1 MIRKATTEDTELI
14 HELAIQFAENS
25 AYRNYYSPYKL
36 HELILSILDGYA
48 HNSVIFID
56 EETKSMLAGCTSP
69 FLLGEGLIANE
80 LAWWV
85 SPEHRSSGIGKRLVE
100 EFENW
105 AKDQGCSFISMSCLD
120 DKLGNFYEKQNYKLF
135 ERAYF
140 KVLN

>member
-1 MIRKATTEDTELI
+1 MIRKATLNDSELI

-25 AYRNYYSPYKL
+25 VYKDFYSTLKL
-36 HELILSILDGYA
+36 HELIISILDGYA
-48 HNSVIFID
+48 HNSVIFLD
-56 EETKSMLAGCTSP
+56 EDTKSMLAGCTSP

-85 SPEHRSSGIGKRLVE
+85 SPKYRSTGIGKELVLS
-100 EFENW
+100 FENW

-120 DKLGNFYEKQNYKLF
+120 DNLGNFYEKQNYKLF
-135 ERAYF
+135 ERAYL